1 MSKVIFSDTRKTK
14 IVSLPSIEGSKVE
27 VYTELN
33 IGQQRAISQYEDK
46 FEQGIAG
53 AVIAIKDW
61 NLYKSED
68 EKCPITKETLEML
81 KQEDLLA
88 IFTAFTGK
96 TTEELM
102 QAGTQAGAQA
112 GQAEVKKNTQIG

>member
-14 IVSLPSIEGSKVE
+14 TVSLPSIEGSQVE

-33 IGQQRAISQYEDK
+33 IGQQRTISQYEDK

-68 EKCPITKETLEML
+68 EKYPITKETLEML

-96 TTEELM
+96 TT
-102 QAGTQAGAQA
+102 
-112 GQAEVKKNTQIG
+112 